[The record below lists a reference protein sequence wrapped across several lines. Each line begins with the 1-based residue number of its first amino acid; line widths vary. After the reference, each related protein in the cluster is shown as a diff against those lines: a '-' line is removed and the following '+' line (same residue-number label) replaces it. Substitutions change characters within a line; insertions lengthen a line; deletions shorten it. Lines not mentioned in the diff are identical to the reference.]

1 MKKVMKKYVAV
12 IPGFLPFCLFLFS
25 ILIPAGLSHSAGL
38 GLYLVD
44 DQQMKEAMQIY
55 NSPEPA
61 GFVVPSSHP
70 DAQWFPKAGFG
81 LFMHWGIHS
90 VDGIDPS
97 WALIKDC
104 PWHKPN
110 FPYKAYAE
118 DRSKYYNLATK
129 FNPGQYDPEPWMKA
143 AKDAGF
149 QYAVLTTKHH
159 DGYALWP
166 SKYGDL
172 NTGRYMNGQDLLK
185 PYVEACR
192 KYGLKAGFY
201 FSPRDW
207 HYPGYPQNFDYGKP
221 YIFSPEE
228 KKHNEENFKNFY
240 AYTIGQLREL
250 LTQYGK
256 IDLLWFD
263 GMGWDGIPDMK
274 EKQTLAWIRNL
285 QPGIVINPR
294 WSGLGDF
301 KTTECEPG
309 KPKEY
314 KFGEWWEACD
324 IWMQGSWGYAPSEEF
339 KSLSW
344 VFERL
349 VNSRQWGGNFL
360 CNVGP
365 RPDGQMPGNYYKYCQ
380 SLSEWMKVNR
390 ESVIGTDPVP
400 ESLESNV
407 PCTAHE
413 NIVYAHLLKKQANSI
428 ILKNVDKPKAVAWLH
443 DHTPIVFIY
452 DNKTLSIP
460 LKNFIYSGLDQVIK
474 IEM

>member
-1 MKKVMKKYVAV
+1 MKKVMKKYVAG

-61 GFVVPSSHP
+61 NFVVPSTHP

-192 KYGLKAGFY
+192 KYGLKAGFL
-201 FSPRDW
+201 FFTPR
-207 HYPGYPQNFDYGKP
+207 
-221 YIFSPEE
+221 
-228 KKHNEENFKNFY
+228 
-240 AYTIGQLREL
+240 
-250 LTQYGK
+250 
-256 IDLLWFD
+256 
-263 GMGWDGIPDMK
+263 
-274 EKQTLAWIRNL
+274 LA
-285 QPGIVINPR
+285 
-294 WSGLGDF
+294 
-301 KTTECEPG
+301 
-309 KPKEY
+309 
-314 KFGEWWEACD
+314 
-324 IWMQGSWGYAPSEEF
+324 
-339 KSLSW
+339 LS
-344 VFERL
+344 RISSKL
-349 VNSRQWGGNFL
+349 
-360 CNVGP
+360 
-365 RPDGQMPGNYYKYCQ
+365 
-380 SLSEWMKVNR
+380 
-390 ESVIGTDPVP
+390 
-400 ESLESNV
+400 
-407 PCTAHE
+407 
-413 NIVYAHLLKKQANSI
+413 
-428 ILKNVDKPKAVAWLH
+428 
-443 DHTPIVFIY
+443 
-452 DNKTLSIP
+452 
-460 LKNFIYSGLDQVIK
+460 
-474 IEM
+474 